1 MGKGNRNRIA
11 KAQER
16 AEKQKEQEKLRRRQ
30 KRIKIAAAILVPC
43 FAVVL
48 IGAIVLGSLSAAGKF
63 LRSTIS
69 VTSDSYE
76 IDNAM
81 MSYFFNS
88 QVQYYL
94 SNTSSSSIDQTK
106 SLKSQKYSDSQTWF
120 DYFMAGTKAQ
130 VQRLVVLAEAAKA
143 EGMELTAEEK
153 ESIESQLNAIDQQA
167 QAQGTTFNKY
177 IASIYGNG
185 VTREDVQRCL
195 ELYTLANS
203 FYEQKYNGFTYSDEV
218 LESYFEENQQTLTV
232 YSYKSYT
239 INAEFDIDASDDV
252 KNEAL
257 AAAKAS
263 ADELAA
269 CTTSE
274 AFDAWVEA
282 FLKETG
288 EDDEEEIAK
297 TLESTLNEDTTY
309 SSSSEIAK
317 WAYEDG
323 RKAGDTKVIE
333 GTNKYTVALLVKA
346 PAREEYLTKNVR
358 HILFTEDTYGSAE
371 AALNQATTVRK
382 EFSNGEQTAE
392 AFGALA
398 EKYSEDTG
406 SSTNGGQYLN
416 IRKGQMVEAFED
428 WCFDEAR
435 TVGETGIVE
444 TDYGYHLMYFEGDG
458 DIAWKAKA
466 TEAKRAED
474 YEALYETYE
483 SQYAVSFSD
492 KLLDRIRG

>member
-120 DYFMAGTKAQ
+120 DYFMASTKAQ
-130 VQRLVVLAEAAKA
+130 VQQLVVLAEAAKA

-239 INAEFDIDASDDV
+239 INAEFDSDASDDV

-466 TEAKRAED
+466 TEAKRVED

>member
-143 EGMELTAEEK
+143 EGMEFTAEEK

-239 INAEFDIDASDDV
+239 INAEFDSDASDDV

>member
-16 AEKQKEQEKLRRRQ
+16 AEKQKEREKLRRRQ

-88 QVQYYL
+88 QVQDYL

-120 DYFMAGTKAQ
+120 DYFMASTKAQ
-130 VQRLVVLAEAAKA
+130 VQQLVVLAEAAKA

-239 INAEFDIDASDDV
+239 INAEFDSDASDDV

>member
-30 KRIKIAAAILVPC
+30 KHIKIAAAILVPC

-120 DYFMAGTKAQ
+120 DYFMASTKAQ
-130 VQRLVVLAEAAKA
+130 VQQLVVLAEAAKA

>member
-120 DYFMAGTKAQ
+120 DYFMASTKAQ

-239 INAEFDIDASDDV
+239 INAEFDSDASDDV

>member
-120 DYFMAGTKAQ
+120 DYFMASTKAQ
-130 VQRLVVLAEAAKA
+130 VQQLVVLAEAAKA

>member
-239 INAEFDIDASDDV
+239 INAEFDSDASDDV

>member
-30 KRIKIAAAILVPC
+30 KRIKIVAAILVPC

-88 QVQYYL
+88 QVQDYL

-120 DYFMAGTKAQ
+120 DYFMASTKAQ
-130 VQRLVVLAEAAKA
+130 VQQLVVLAEAAKA

-239 INAEFDIDASDDV
+239 INAEFDSDASDDV

-406 SSTNGGQYLN
+406 SSTNGGRYLN

>member
-218 LESYFEENQQTLTV
+218 LESYFAENQQTLTV

-239 INAEFDIDASDDV
+239 INAEFDSDASDDV

>member
-120 DYFMAGTKAQ
+120 DYFMASTKAQ
-130 VQRLVVLAEAAKA
+130 VQQLVVLAEAAKA

-239 INAEFDIDASDDV
+239 INAEFDSDASDDV

-406 SSTNGGQYLN
+406 SSTDGGQYLN

>member
-16 AEKQKEQEKLRRRQ
+16 AEKQKEREKLRRRQ

-120 DYFMAGTKAQ
+120 DYFMASTKAQ
-130 VQRLVVLAEAAKA
+130 VQQLVVLAEAAKA

-239 INAEFDIDASDDV
+239 INAEFDSDASDDV

>member
-120 DYFMAGTKAQ
+120 DYFMASTKAQ
-130 VQRLVVLAEAAKA
+130 VQQLVVLAEAAKA

-239 INAEFDIDASDDV
+239 INAEFDSDASDDV

>member
-16 AEKQKEQEKLRRRQ
+16 AEKQKEREKLRRRQ

-130 VQRLVVLAEAAKA
+130 VQQLVVLAEAAKA

>member
-88 QVQYYL
+88 QVQDYL
-94 SNTSSSSIDQTK
+94 RNTSSSSIDQTK

-120 DYFMAGTKAQ
+120 DYFMASTKAQ
-130 VQRLVVLAEAAKA
+130 VQQLVVLAEAAKA

>member
-120 DYFMAGTKAQ
+120 DYFMASTKAQ

-239 INAEFDIDASDDV
+239 INAEFDSDASDDV

-274 AFDAWVEA
+274 AFDAWVDA

>member
-120 DYFMAGTKAQ
+120 DYFMASTKAQ

>member
-130 VQRLVVLAEAAKA
+130 VQQLVVLAEAAKA

>member
-120 DYFMAGTKAQ
+120 DYFMASTKAQ
-130 VQRLVVLAEAAKA
+130 VQQLVVLAEAAKA

-333 GTNKYTVALLVKA
+333 GTNKYAVALLVKA

>member
-16 AEKQKEQEKLRRRQ
+16 AEKQKEREKLRRRQ

-120 DYFMAGTKAQ
+120 DYFMASTKAQ
-130 VQRLVVLAEAAKA
+130 VQQLVVLAEAAKA

-239 INAEFDIDASDDV
+239 INAEFDSDASDDV

-263 ADELAA
+263 AYELAA